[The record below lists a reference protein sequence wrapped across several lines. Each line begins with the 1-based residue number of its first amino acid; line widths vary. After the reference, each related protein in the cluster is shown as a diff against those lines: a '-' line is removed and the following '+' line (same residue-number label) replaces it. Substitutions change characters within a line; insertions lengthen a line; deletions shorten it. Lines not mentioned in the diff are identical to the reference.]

1 MKYKKL
7 LLAAVLSAGLT
18 SGAFASGIPTVDA
31 AAIAQ
36 MVQQLTQ
43 LQQMYSQLQAQYNTA
58 VSQLN
63 AITGNR
69 GLGMIHYDSKL
80 RNLIPLDAQLRLNAI
95 VRGTGSLSS
104 LGKEVFDRLNLGQAC
119 ENYTGEVKENCLK
132 SQSFVAEQQAIL
144 EETQKTVTQRLEKVE
159 LLMQQINSAT
169 DAKAIADLSARI
181 QAEQVALSSSKL
193 AAEFQ
198 QAQMNQQAEIV
209 KEQARQE
216 AMKQIFPELTQEDVK
231 NALKPIKVR

>member
-1 MKYKKL
+1 M
-7 LLAAVLSAGLT
+7 
-18 SGAFASGIPTVDA
+18 
-31 AAIAQ
+31 
-36 MVQQLTQ
+36 
-43 LQQMYSQLQAQYNTA
+43 
-58 VSQLN
+58 
-63 AITGNR
+63 
-69 GLGMIHYDSKL
+69 
-80 RNLIPLDAQLRLNAI
+80 
-95 VRGTGSLSS
+95 
-104 LGKEVFDRLNLGQAC
+104 
-119 ENYTGEVKENCLK
+119 
-132 SQSFVAEQQAIL
+132 
-144 EETQKTVTQRLEKVE
+144 TQRLEKVE

>member
-80 RNLIPLDAQLRLNAI
+80 
-95 VRGTGSLSS
+95 
-104 LGKEVFDRLNLGQAC
+104 
-119 ENYTGEVKENCLK
+119 
-132 SQSFVAEQQAIL
+132 
-144 EETQKTVTQRLEKVE
+144 
-159 LLMQQINSAT
+159 
-169 DAKAIADLSARI
+169 
-181 QAEQVALSSSKL
+181 
-193 AAEFQ
+193 
-198 QAQMNQQAEIV
+198 
-209 KEQARQE
+209 
-216 AMKQIFPELTQEDVK
+216 
-231 NALKPIKVR
+231 

>member
-1 MKYKKL
+1 MKKKHYI
-7 LLAAVLSAGLT
+7 LSVILCALMNG
-18 SGAFASGIPTVDA
+18 SFASGIPTVDA

-80 RNLIPLDAQLRLNAI
+80 RNLIPLDAQLRLNSI
-95 VRGTGSLSS
+95 VRGRALSS